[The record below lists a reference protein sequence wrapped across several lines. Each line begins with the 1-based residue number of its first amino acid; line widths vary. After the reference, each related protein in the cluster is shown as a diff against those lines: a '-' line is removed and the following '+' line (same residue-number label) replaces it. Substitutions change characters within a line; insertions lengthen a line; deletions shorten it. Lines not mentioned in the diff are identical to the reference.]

1 MKAALTSSELREHM
15 DGGSVVVVDVLTPED
30 YAECHIPG
38 ARNACV
44 YETVFLDR
52 IAECIADL
60 EKTVVVYDATGC
72 TRTAENAQEKL
83 LQAGY
88 KSVAVL
94 SGGLAGWLSAG
105 YAVEGSNPAGEK
117 EIPLHDGKYSI
128 DTQKSRVEWI
138 GRNINNRH
146 YGRISIA
153 AGELIVRN
161 GLPAGGH
168 IELDMATITDF
179 DLQDDYW
186 RNILVLHLKSDDFFA
201 VARFPTAKFQLTGWE
216 PLEGAQP
223 GNGIASGS
231 LTIRDVTRP
240 ISFPADLSS
249 QADRGIKAH
258 ALLDIDRTLW
268 NVCYGSCRLYERLGM
283 HLVHDLISLEIF
295 VVAK

>member
-1 MKAALTSSELREHM
+1 
-15 DGGSVVVVDVLTPED
+15 V
-30 YAECHIPG
+30 
-38 ARNACV
+38 
-44 YETVFLDR
+44 
-52 IAECIADL
+52 
-60 EKTVVVYDATGC
+60 
-72 TRTAENAQEKL
+72 
-83 LQAGY
+83 QAGY

-94 SGGLAGWLSAG
+94 SGGLTGWCSAG
-105 YAVEGSNPAGEK
+105 YAVEGSNPAGAK

-128 DTQKSRVEWI
+128 DTEKSRVEWI

-146 YGRISIA
+146 YGRINIS
-153 AGELIVRN
+153 AGDLIVRS

-186 RNILVLHLKSDDFFA
+186 RNLLVRHLKSDDFFA
-201 VARFPTAKFQLTGWE
+201 VDRFPTAKFQLTGWA
-216 PLEGAQP
+216 PLEGALP
-223 GNGIASGS
+223 GDGIASGS

-249 QADRGIKAH
+249 QGDGGIKAH
-258 ALLDIDRTLW
+258 ALLDLDRTLW
-268 NVCYGSCRLYERLGM
+268 NVCYGSGRLYERLGM